1 MLINAILRAF
11 IVHTLKRRRRRTKCT
26 LLRAFLRMVNFRRFG
41 HYQRYLAYPVREV
54 DGPAPRV
61 VPPVEAAAAPPAA
74 VAAIPANVPPEQGA
88 NRRRRQ
94 MQHRF
99 RIVGEE
105 EFLQQEEDIMKWT
118 SRLMPNDLKT
128 LVTMKTNGVT
138 PLLIACRNGHFDVV
152 QYLIKR
158 CHADVEQAGSV
169 IFDGEKI
176 EGAPPLWCAS
186 AAGHTNIVKLL
197 VQNGAKVNSTTK
209 TNSTPLR
216 AACFD
221 GHYEIVKYLVSQ
233 GADIEVA
240 NRHGHTCLMI
250 ACYKGHFKIAQY
262 LLSLKTDVNRRSV
275 KGNTALHDC
284 AESGSLEI
292 LQLLLQH
299 GATMDVDSYG
309 MTPLLAASV
318 TGHLPIVEHL
328 IKLPFVSREDRIA
341 ALELL
346 GATYVDKKRDMLGA
360 LSFWKRA
367 MEDRYNNSPVLPK
380 PTREPLSPYDYVQE
394 VNNLSMLEELVMDP
408 DEMRMQALLIRER
421 ILGPVHPDT
430 SYYIRFRGAVYADSG
445 RFDRCIELWTYALS
459 MQQSILEP
467 LNPMTQ
473 SSLLSFAEL
482 FSYMLGEVGRP
493 ITRGRIV
500 PPIETSDMLVVF
512 KKSVREVQLGQQMFE
527 KLAYHERDHGA
538 LSRALVIALH
548 LACLL
553 VRLLDEEEELCSA
566 EMKHQILQALYDL
579 VSLKFVSQTGR
590 TALHLACYK
599 DAALVGRYPV
609 CQLPSAR
616 LAKALLQVGADP
628 NAQDDDGNTPLHL
641 AALSRPCPPELAQI
655 LLEHGAHLD
664 TRNVDGDCFESLLQN
679 QQLHE
684 LVNPIKY
691 TRLSCLAARAI
702 RRYAINCQ
710 EEIPKCLH
718 AFVDSH

>member
-1 MLINAILRAF
+1 MTSSQPSQSSDGQQTIADSGTMLPTVVESVFNAARTGNLAA
-11 IVHTLKRRRRRTKCT
+11 LK
-26 LLRAFLRMVNFRRFG
+26 
-41 HYQRYLAYPVREV
+41 
-54 DGPAPRV
+54 
-61 VPPVEAAAAPPAA
+61 
-74 VAAIPANVPPEQGA
+74 
-88 NRRRRQ
+88 
-94 MQHRF
+94 
-99 RIVGEE
+99 
-105 EFLQQEEDIMKWT
+105 KWT

>member
-1 MLINAILRAF
+1 MLATAMDNKENVFSAAR
-11 IVHTLKRRRRRTKCT
+11 
-26 LLRAFLRMVNFRRFG
+26 
-41 HYQRYLAYPVREV
+41 
-54 DGPAPRV
+54 DGNLV
-61 VPPVEAAAAPPAA
+61 
-74 VAAIPANVPPEQGA
+74 
-88 NRRRRQ
+88 
-94 MQHRF
+94 
-99 RIVGEE
+99 
-105 EFLQQEEDIMKWT
+105 IMKRYI
-118 SRLMPNDLKT
+118 SGRPQSEIEM
-128 LVTMKTNGVT
+128 LVTAKTGGAT

-158 CHADVEQAGSV
+158 CHADVEQPGSGKL
-169 IFDGEKI
+169 IFDGETI

-186 AAGHTNIVKLL
+186 AAGHTSIVKLL
-197 VQNGAKVNSTTK
+197 VQHGAKVNSTTK

-221 GHYEIVKYLVSQ
+221 GHYEIVKYLVSH

-250 ACYKGHFKIAQY
+250 ACYKGHYKIAQY
-262 LLSLKTDVNRRSV
+262 LLSLKADVNRRSV

-328 IKLPFVSREDRIA
+328 ISLPFVKREDRMA

-367 MEDRYNNSPVLPK
+367 MEDRYHNTPVLAK
-380 PTREPLSPYDYVQE
+380 PVREPVPAYDYAQE
-394 VNNLSMLEELVMDP
+394 VNEPSALDELVMDP

-459 MQQSILEP
+459 MQQNILEP

-482 FSYMLGEVGRP
+482 FSFMLGEAGRP

-500 PPIETSDMLVVF
+500 PPIETSDMLIIF
-512 KKSVREVQLGQQMFE
+512 KKSVREVQLGQKMLEQMPH
-527 KLAYHERDHGA
+527 HERDSTA
-538 LSRALVIALH
+538 LNRALVISLH

-553 VRLLDEEEELCSA
+553 ARLLDEGEEVCCNN
-566 EMKHQILQALYDL
+566 MKHQILRAFYEL
-579 VSLKFVSQTGR
+579 VSLKIVAKSGR

-599 DAALVGRYPV
+599 EAALVGRYPA
-609 CQLPSAR
+609 CQLPSPR

-628 NAQDDDGNTPLHL
+628 NAQDEAGNTPLHL
-641 AALSRPCPPELAQI
+641 AALTRPCPSSLALT
-655 LLEHGAHLD
+655 LLEYGAHLD
-664 TRNVDGDCFESLLQN
+664 TKNLDGDTFETLLQN
-679 QQLHE
+679 QRLHE
-684 LVNPIKY
+684 LVNPIRH
-691 TRLSCLAARAI
+691 TRLSCLAARVI
-702 RRYAINCQ
+702 QRHSIEYHKQ
-710 EEIPKCLH
+710 VPKCLYE
-718 AFVDSH
+718 FIDSH